1 MGRRGKGKGEEE
13 GLRWKEMGR
22 KKEVKEERDGKERG
36 KEGKGREGKGRKRVA
51 MKRKMHSLTITKV
64 CRRR

>member
-1 MGRRGKGKGEEE
+1 M
-13 GLRWKEMGR
+13 
-22 KKEVKEERDGKERG
+22 KERG
-36 KEGKGREGKGRKRVA
+36 KEGKGREGKGREGKGRKRVA